1 MRFTDCRSAQW
12 ENSNI
17 MKKIMIFAT
26 LLTICCALR
35 AAAVQIEVPS
45 EIRLVEKYRGGV
57 LLSAQMSHG
66 PTPIIIMSGTHE
78 DMGRQYGYLLAEQIA
93 ESAKSL
99 LLDAV
104 VPYGLDEQALRTMAA
119 AVWANMLPF
128 VPGEYQEEIKG
139 VIAGAAEKGVT
150 LDALDLAIPIVLTN
164 ISDMSDKKALLTG
177 MSSALN
183 LVRFAFTCSA
193 FAAWGPRTV
202 DGKLLSSRVLD
213 WEPGTGIDRFKIL
226 AIYKPVDAQGNSLAS
241 YAVAGW
247 AGFIGAVDG
256 MNEYGVTLS
265 EIGSGN
271 RREKIAGM
279 PWTLMFRQ
287 VLEHS
292 QSLDDAVKI
301 VQDSENTI
309 GYIFLIG
316 DGDAENFGAPAWS
329 PGAAAIEEN
338 AEITA
343 VIYAD
348 DPIDRDAVWIDNQGQ
363 PVLVD
368 GKPVPYGTPLK
379 HAVLRADVAM
389 SPEIR
394 KTQVAD
400 NGPGEEG
407 SDGNP
412 LAGGSY
418 RRRHKSQ
425 FDALVA
431 LETGASYNNPYSG
444 APVFPAA
451 SGKRLLDPQT
461 ALELAASAAMPESC
475 VITIVYA
482 ATDRAMYVSW
492 ENLENGKWTASFE
505 RPFMKVDL
513 MDLIARNAH

>member
-1 MRFTDCRSAQW
+1 MGVFQ
-12 ENSNI
+12 N
-17 MKKIMIFAT
+17 MKKIIKFTA

-35 AAAVQIEVPS
+35 AAAVQIETPS
-45 EIRLVEKYRGGV
+45 EIRLVERYQGGV

-66 PTPIIIMSGTHE
+66 TTPIIIVSGTHE
-78 DMGRQYGYLLAEQIA
+78 DMGRQYGYLLAEQIH
-93 ESAKSL
+93 ESARTL

-104 VPYGLDEQALRTMAA
+104 VPYGLDEQTLRTMAS

-128 VPGEYQEEIKG
+128 VPVEFMEEIKG
-139 VIAGAAEKGVT
+139 IIAGAAEKGVI
-150 LDALDLAIPIVLTN
+150 LDEIDLAIPIVLTN

-177 MSSALN
+177 MSSAEN
-183 LVRFAFTCSA
+183 LDRFGFTCSA
-193 FAAWGPRTV
+193 FAAWGPRTI
-202 DGKLLSSRVLD
+202 DGKLFSSRVLD

-226 AIYKPVDAQGNSLAS
+226 AIYMPVDAQGNSLAS

-256 MNEYGVTLS
+256 MNEYGITLS
-265 EIGSGN
+265 EIGSEN
-271 RREKIAGM
+271 KREKIAGL

-292 QSLDDAVKI
+292 QSLEHAVKI
-301 VQDSENTI
+301 IQDSENTI

-316 DGDAENFGAPAWS
+316 DGDAENFGAHAWS

-338 AEITA
+338 ADLTA

-348 DPIDRDAVWIDNQGQ
+348 DPIDKNAVWIDNQGQ

-400 NGPGEEG
+400 NGPGEQG

-418 RRRHKSQ
+418 RHRHKSQ

-451 SGKRLLDPQT
+451 SGKRLIDPRT
-461 ALELAASAAMPESC
+461 ALELAASAAMPESS

-492 ENLENGKWTASFE
+492 ENLKNGKWTASFE

-513 MDLIARNAH
+513 MDLIARNAR